1 MPTSQLET
9 VQDGR
14 SKKRPGLAQQ
24 RRSLIE
30 AAVELFAQQGSRAV
44 SISQICSLAN
54 ISRPTFYRCFKDK
67 EALVY
72 ALYQEAV
79 KQPVEDIMLKGLAGP
94 KVDQDWIK
102 ASLEQLFD
110 AIFANA
116 RFADL
121 VFMESNDPAS
131 PAYAIVNH
139 AFDQVADVMEQAI
152 TKNTGRK
159 PSRVLLKSQMAAC
172 QWIVHDAIRKGL
184 DDATRAEAKA
194 AAWELTRSVFTGG
207 KNGS

>member
-1 MPTSQLET
+1 MATSQHDT
-9 VQDGR
+9 MQDGR

-24 RRSLIE
+24 RRSLLE
-30 AAVELFAQQGSRAV
+30 AAVELFSQQGSRAV

-67 EALVY
+67 DALIY
-72 ALYQEAV
+72 ALYQESV
-79 KQPVEDIMLKGLAGP
+79 KQPVKEIMLKGLAGG
-94 KVDQDWIK
+94 KVDQHWIK
-102 ASLEQLFD
+102 TSLEQLFD

-116 RFADL
+116 RFAEL

-131 PAYAIVNH
+131 PAYAIVNQ
-139 AFDQVADVMEQAI
+139 AFDQVANVMEQAI
-152 TKNTGRK
+152 SNNTGHK
-159 PSRVLLKSQMAAC
+159 PSRIFLKSQMAAC

-184 DDATRAEAKA
+184 DENTRQQAKA
-194 AAWELTRSVFTGG
+194 AAWELAQSVFAVG